1 MPDNN
6 PYVVAIA
13 GPNGAGKST
22 AMKNVLTGPLSVNE
36 FVNADVIARGLS
48 GLDPDRAAIAA
59 GRIMLTR
66 LSELAKQRHN
76 FAFESTL
83 SSRTFL
89 PRLSLLI
96 EDGYDFHLLFVW
108 VDGADA
114 CVRRVTDR
122 VQMGGHLVPEADVR
136 RRYFRS
142 IDNFHTLY
150 RPIASSWQLIENT
163 GVSPVRIASGGREK
177 STVICQPERWTQF
190 ESEAAHVN

>member
-1 MPDNN
+1 MRKDN
-6 PYVVAIA
+6 PYVVVIA
-13 GPNGAGKST
+13 GPNGTGKST
-22 AMKNVLTGPLSVNE
+22 AMKNVLSGALTVSE

-59 GRIMLTR
+59 GRIMLNR
-66 LSELAKQRHN
+66 LSELATQRQN

-83 SSRTFL
+83 SSKTFF

-108 VDGADA
+108 VDGADT
-114 CVRRVTDR
+114 CVRRVIDR
-122 VQMGGHLVPEADVR
+122 VQMGGHMVPEEDVR

-177 STVICQPERWTQF
+177 ATVICEPERWIQF
-190 ESEAAHVN
+190 ESEAAHVS